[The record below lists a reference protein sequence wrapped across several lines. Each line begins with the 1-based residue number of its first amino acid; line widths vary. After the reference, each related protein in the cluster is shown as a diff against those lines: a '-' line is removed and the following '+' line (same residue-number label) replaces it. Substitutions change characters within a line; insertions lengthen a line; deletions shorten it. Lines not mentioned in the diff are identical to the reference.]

1 MKFVLIFASSLS
13 SYVDKLKPKVDLL
26 EKHFSLDYKINNQN
40 NPECSRYEKIIIN
53 LPTFDDLIRLAERLK
68 SQIIL
73 DNIRHDDYDYYT
85 LMVYDDYIE

>member
-13 SYVDKLKPKVDLL
+13 AFVDKLKPKVDLL
-26 EKHFSLDYKINNQN
+26 EKHFSLDCKIDSSD
-40 NPECSRYEKIIIN
+40 PETACYEKIIIN
-53 LPTFDDLIRLAERLK
+53 LPAFDDLIRLSKILN

-73 DNIRHDDYDYYT
+73 DNIRHDDCEHYT